1 MKKTILSALVAM
13 FVTAILGVVVSD
25 FTGIDPSKTVGFG
38 VVGVFALSMF
48 APKFSNSL
56 FTITYSP
63 IEFTGP
69 AYEEIFNEILYMNGT
84 IEKGLVRLID
94 NINTETILTES
105 NITKIEQAYVETPV
119 GTESSGNLTMTDKI
133 LKPYSYMMYQRFS
146 PKDFVMSRF
155 GKPNGGNTAFPKIT
169 DEFIRFV
176 VERFGKSEAEKMEAR
191 FWNGATTATKAAIAA
206 LTAGTANNEVST
218 AEKAYVAAAP
228 STLIDG
234 ILTKL
239 IGTYAATKA
248 RIKVAGTTITTA
260 NIAAEYAKVY
270 AAMLPQL
277 LQPNY
282 ADEVVMF
289 VPHNN
294 LQIINATNA
303 AALYRDVFNVAN
315 GTYTYAGVKLEFV
328 PLPNNA
334 IIAGKKMDLVWGCDI
349 TAPDTFL
356 KVDYI
361 AADSEQM
368 FIKGPYTQESA
379 FVQAQQF
386 VVYVG

>member
-13 FVTAILGVVVSD
+13 FVTAIVGVAVSSYFGLNPSVVVGLS
-25 FTGIDPSKTVGFG
+25 I
-38 VVGVFALSMF
+38 VGVFALSMY
-48 APKFSNSL
+48 APKLSNGISA
-56 FTITYSP
+56 IAYSP

-69 AYEEIFNEILYMNGT
+69 AYEEIFNEILFMNGT
-84 IEKGLVRLID
+84 VEKGLVRLID
-94 NINTETILTES
+94 NVNTETVLTES

-119 GTESSGNLTMTDKI
+119 GTESSGSLTITDKI
-133 LKPYSYMMYQRFS
+133 LRPYSYMLYQRFS

-155 GKPNGGNTAFPKIT
+155 GKPNGSNTSFPKIT

-191 FWNGATTATKAAIAA
+191 FWNGATTATKATIAA
-206 LTAGTANNEVST
+206 LTAGTAQNQVST

-239 IGTYAATKA
+239 IGTYGSTKL
-248 RIKVAGTTITTA
+248 RIKVAGTTLAVA
-260 NIAAEYAKVY
+260 NLAEEFAKLY

-277 LQPNY
+277 LQPSY
-282 ADEVVMF
+282 SGEVAIFAPHSVMQ
-289 VPHNN
+289 
-294 LQIINATNA
+294 LINATNA
-303 AALYRDVFNVAN
+303 AALYRDVFQVAN
-315 GTYTYAGVKLEFV
+315 GKYTYCGVTIEFV

-334 IIAGKKMDLVWGCDI
+334 MIAGKKMDLVWGCDI

-356 KVDYI
+356 KVDYV
-361 AADSEQM
+361 APDSEQM

-379 FVQAQQF
+379 YVQAQQF
-386 VVYVG
+386 SA